1 MLARV
6 VAAPCFHQIFGA
18 ALPLFSAAFVGLP
31 GLPPLP
37 PLAVALFAAV
47 RHATG
52 LHCGQS
58 SRARSTVA
66 PIPVSCSSSSLITS
80 ERRPRV
86 LDLLYEML
94 HTSPGRAKEHENG
107 WRKEARPT
115 IVQEGV
121 GARLAPDRERD
132 QVLHLMRIALIG
144 VTIVVGLTMLA
155 LLGVVLWKVLSIYI
169 DPQTATERRYL
180 VLSFVIVL
188 AGGTWLLVGASVV
201 GVLYVSRRNLQ
212 QQRELEG
219 QRAHEIAL
227 AAYLDQMV
235 RLLNDRDRPL
245 RRSERGDE
253 VSILAKGRTHTVLP
267 KVDSDRKARV
277 LQFLY
282 ETGLIVKGHSVVDLL
297 GADLRAANLRGA
309 NLRGADLRGADLS
322 RANLGGADLKG
333 ADFYGAN
340 LREVNLHWAD
350 LISANLSRA
359 YLGRADLSLADLT
372 GADLRNVMELTVGQL
387 DQAYSLEGATI
398 PDGSKHP

>member
-1 MLARV
+1 MSVAIVLA
-6 VAAPCFHQIFGA
+6 
-18 ALPLFSAAFVGLP
+18 L
-31 GLPPLP
+31 
-37 PLAVALFAAV
+37 
-47 RHATG
+47 
-52 LHCGQS
+52 
-58 SRARSTVA
+58 TV
-66 PIPVSCSSSSLITS
+66 
-80 ERRPRV
+80 
-86 LDLLYEML
+86 
-94 HTSPGRAKEHENG
+94 
-107 WRKEARPT
+107 
-115 IVQEGV
+115 
-121 GARLAPDRERD
+121 
-132 QVLHLMRIALIG
+132 
-144 VTIVVGLTMLA
+144 LA

-169 DPQTATERRYL
+169 DPQTATERKYL
-180 VLSFVIVL
+180 VQSFVIVV

-309 NLRGADLRGADLS
+309 NLRGADLGGADLS

-333 ADFYGAN
+333 ADLYGAN
-340 LREVNLHWAD
+340 LREANLHWAD

-359 YLGRADLSLADLT
+359 YVGETDLSLADLS
-372 GADLRNVMELTVGQL
+372 GADLRNVKELRAGQL
-387 DQAYSLEGATI
+387 DQAYSLEGATMS
-398 PDGSKHP
+398 DGSKHP

>member
-58 SRARSTVA
+58 PRTRSTVA

-94 HTSPGRAKEHENG
+94 HTSPGRAKEPQNG

-115 IVQEGV
+115 IVQERV

-132 QVLHLMRIALIG
+132 QVLHLMRIILIG
-144 VTIVVGLTMLA
+144 VAIVFGLTVLA
-155 LLGVVLWKVLSIYI
+155 LLGVVLWKVLGIYF
-169 DPQTATERRYL
+169 DPKTAAERKYL
-180 VLSFVIVL
+180 VQSFVIVL
-188 AGGTWLLVGASVV
+188 AGGTWLLVGACVV
-201 GVLYVSRRNLQ
+201 GVLYLSRWNLKH
-212 QQRELEG
+212 QRELQVQHAQENT
-219 QRAHEIAL
+219 L
-227 AAYLDQMV
+227 SAYLDQMV
-235 RLLNDRDRPL
+235 RLLNDRERPL
-245 RRSERGDE
+245 RRSQRGDE
-253 VSILAKGRTHTVLP
+253 VSILAKGRTLRVLP
-267 KVDSDRKARV
+267 RLDSGSKARV

-282 ETGLIVKGHSVVDLL
+282 ETGLIIKARSVVDLL
-297 GADLRAANLRGA
+297 GADLRGA
-309 NLRGADLRGADLS
+309 DLRGADLRGA
-322 RANLGGADLKG
+322 NLGGADLSG
-333 ADFYGAN
+333 
-340 LREVNLHWAD
+340 
-350 LISANLSRA
+350 A
-359 YLGRADLSLADLT
+359 YLGRADLSMADLS
-372 GADLRNVMELTVGQL
+372 GADLRNVKELAVGQL
-387 DQAYSLEGATI
+387 ERVYSLEGATI